1 VKFNIPIDIYNHI
14 NTGIIVKKKKL
25 YDNIII
31 IELNVLFCFVLLY
44 FVIVVVI
51 YCNYNNNSL

>member
-1 VKFNIPIDIYNHI
+1 MKFNIPIDIYNHI

-31 IELNVLFCFVLLY
+31 IELNVLFCFVIFCYSSSYILQL
-44 FVIVVVI
+44 
-51 YCNYNNNSL
+51 